1 VPAGTVRAVT
11 DFLTT
16 TRQAYSIVA
25 ETYARFSAP
34 ITEDLQDRAL
44 LTAFADLVRAD
55 GGGPVAD
62 LGCGTGRV
70 TAYLASAGLDVT
82 GIDLTPEML
91 AVARRDHPELRFSEG
106 SLLALDLPD
115 GGLAGAVAWY
125 SIIHTPP
132 ARLPEVGAE
141 LFRVLR
147 PGGHLQLAFQVGD
160 QRQHLTEWHGHDGLS
175 LDAYRQPVER
185 VCELV
190 AGAGFEVLTQVLRD
204 PAARV
209 PQGRV
214 LARKP
219 AGAPATG

>member
-1 VPAGTVRAVT
+1 MPAGTVRGVT
-11 DFLTT
+11 DDQFLDP
-16 TRQAYSIVA
+16 TRATYAIVA
-25 ETYARFSAP
+25 ESYDSFVPPLA
-34 ITEDLQDRAL
+34 EDVQDRAL
-44 LTAFADLVRAD
+44 FTAFADLVRD
-55 GGGPVAD
+55 GPVAD

-70 TAYLASAGLDVT
+70 TAFLAEAGLDVA
-82 GIDLTPEML
+82 GVDLSPEML
-91 AVARRDHPELRFSEG
+91 AVARREHPDLRFSEG

-132 ARLPEVGAE
+132 SRLPAVCAE

-147 PGGHLQLAFQVGD
+147 PGGYLQLGFHVGD
-160 QRQHLTEWHGHDGLS
+160 RRHHRSDGYGHDGFS
-175 LDAYRQPVER
+175 LDIYWLPVER
-185 VCELV
+185 VCGLV
-190 AGAGFEVLTQVLRD
+190 TDAGFEVVTQVLRD

-219 AGAPATG
+219 E

>member
-1 VPAGTVRAVT
+1 VT
-11 DFLTT
+11 DDLFLSP
-16 TRQAYSIVA
+16 TRATYAIVA
-25 ETYARFSAP
+25 ESYGEFVPP
-34 ITEDLQDRAL
+34 IREDIEDRAL
-44 LTAFADLVRAD
+44 LAAFADLAR
-55 GGGPVAD
+55 GGPVAD
-62 LGCGTGRV
+62 LGCGTGLV
-70 TAYLASAGLDVT
+70 TAYLASLGLDVS

-91 AVARRDHPELRFSEG
+91 VVARRNYPELRFSEG

-132 ARLPEVGAE
+132 SRLPVVAAE

-147 PGGHLQLAFQVGD
+147 PGGHLQLGFHVGD
-160 QRQHLTEWHGHDGLS
+160 EHNHRTHGYGHEGLS
-175 LDAYRQPVER
+175 LDVYRLPVDG
-185 VCELV
+185 VCDLLRD
-190 AGAGFEVLTQVLRD
+190 AGFEILTTVLRD

-219 AGAPATG
+219 DRG

>member
-1 VPAGTVRAVT
+1 MT

-16 TRQAYSIVA
+16 TRHTYSIVA
-25 ETYARFSAP
+25 ETYARFSHP
-34 ITEDLQDRAL
+34 IAEDVQDRAL
-44 LTAFADLVRAD
+44 LTAFADLVR
-55 GGGPVAD
+55 GEGPVAD

-106 SLLALDLPD
+106 SLLGLDLPD

-132 ARLPEVGAE
+132 ARLPEVCAE

-160 QRQHLTEWHGHDGLS
+160 ERQHLTDWHGHDGLS
-175 LDAYRQPVER
+175 LDAYRLPVER
-185 VCELV
+185 VGELV
-190 AGAGFEVLTQVLRD
+190 TGAGFEVLAQVLRD
-204 PAARV
+204 PAAPV
-209 PQGRV
+209 PHGRV

-219 AGAPATG
+219 AGESTAG

>member
-1 VPAGTVRAVT
+1 MT
-11 DFLTT
+11 DDHFLEP
-16 TRQAYSIVA
+16 TRH
-25 ETYARFSAP
+25 TYAVVAGSYDRFAP
-34 ITEDLQDRAL
+34 PIAEDVQDRAL

-70 TAYLASAGLDVT
+70 TAYLAAAGLDVS

-91 AVARRDHPELRFSEG
+91 AIARRDHPGLRFSEG

-115 GGLAGAVAWY
+115 AALAGAVAWY

-132 ARLPEVGAE
+132 ARLPALCAE

-147 PGGHLQLAFQVGD
+147 PGGHLQLAFHVGD
-160 QRQHLTEWHGHDGLS
+160 RRHHRTDGYGHDGFS
-175 LDAYRQPVER
+175 LDIYWLPVER
-185 VCELV
+185 VCEFL
-190 AGAGFEVLTQVLRD
+190 AGAGFEILTQVLRD

-219 AGAPATG
+219 

>member
-1 VPAGTVRAVT
+1 MPAGSVRAVT

-16 TRQAYSIVA
+16 TRHTYSIVA
-25 ETYARFSAP
+25 ETYARFSSP
-34 ITEDLQDRAL
+34 IAEDVQDRAL
-44 LTAFADLVRAD
+44 LMAFADLVR
-55 GGGPVAD
+55 GGPVAD

-70 TAYLASAGLDVT
+70 TAYLASAGLDVA
-82 GIDLTPEML
+82 GIDLSPEML
-91 AVARRDHPELRFSEG
+91 AVARRDHPGLRFSEG
-106 SLLALDLPD
+106 SLLGLDLPD

-132 ARLPEVGAE
+132 ARLPEVCAE

-160 QRQHLTEWHGHDGLS
+160 RCQHLTDWHGHDGLS
-175 LDAYRQPVER
+175 LDAYRLPVER
-185 VCELV
+185 VSELV
-190 AGAGFEVLTQVLRD
+190 ADAGFEVLTQVLRD
-204 PAARV
+204 PAAPV

-219 AGAPATG
+219 AGESAAD

>member
-1 VPAGTVRAVT
+1 MPAGTVRAVT
-11 DFLTT
+11 DDHFLNP
-16 TRQAYSIVA
+16 TRATYAIVA
-25 ETYARFSAP
+25 GSYDRFAP
-34 ITEDLQDRAL
+34 SIAEDVEDRAL
-44 LTAFADLVRAD
+44 LTAFADLVRAG

-70 TAYLASAGLDVT
+70 TAYLAETGLDVS
-82 GIDLTPEML
+82 GVDLSPEML
-91 AVARRDHPELRFSEG
+91 AIARRDHPGLRFSQG

-132 ARLPEVGAE
+132 ERLPAVAAE
-141 LFRVLR
+141 LFRTLR
-147 PGGHLQLAFQVGD
+147 PGGHLQLAFHVGD
-160 QRQHLTEWHGHDGLS
+160 RRHHRTDGYGHEGLS
-175 LDAYRQPVER
+175 LDIYWLPVDR

-190 AGAGFEVLTQVLRD
+190 TGAGFEVLTQVLRD

-219 AGAPATG
+219 A

>member
-1 VPAGTVRAVT
+1 VT
-11 DFLTT
+11 DDLFLNP
-16 TRQAYSIVA
+16 TRATYATVA
-25 ETYARFSAP
+25 ESYDDFVPPVRDD
-34 ITEDLQDRAL
+34 IEDRAL
-44 LTAFADLVRAD
+44 LAAFADLVRD
-55 GGGPVAD
+55 GPVAD
-62 LGCGTGRV
+62 LGCGTGLV
-70 TAYLASAGLDVT
+70 TAYLASLGLDVS

-91 AVARRDHPELRFSEG
+91 TIARRNYPELRFSEG

-132 ARLPEVGAE
+132 SSLPVVAAE

-147 PGGHLQLAFQVGD
+147 PGGHLQLGFHVGD
-160 QRQHLTEWHGHDGLS
+160 RRHHRSDGYGHEGFS
-175 LDAYRQPVER
+175 LDIYWLPVDR
-185 VCELV
+185 VCDLMSD
-190 AGAGFEVLTQVLRD
+190 AGFEILTKVLRN

-219 AGAPATG
+219 A

>member
-1 VPAGTVRAVT
+1 MPAGSVRAVT

-16 TRQAYSIVA
+16 TRHTYSIVA
-25 ETYARFSAP
+25 ETYARFSRP
-34 ITEDLQDRAL
+34 IAEDVQDLAL
-44 LTAFADLVRAD
+44 LTAFADLVR
-55 GGGPVAD
+55 GEGPVAD

-70 TAYLASAGLDVT
+70 TAYLASAGLDIT

-106 SLLALDLPD
+106 SLLGLDLPD

-125 SIIHTPP
+125 STIHTPP
-132 ARLPEVGAE
+132 ARLPEVCAE

-160 QRQHLTEWHGHDGLS
+160 ERQHLTDWHGHDGLS
-175 LDAYRQPVER
+175 LDAYRLPVER

-190 AGAGFEVLTQVLRD
+190 TAAGFEVLTQVLRD
-204 PAARV
+204 PAAPV
-209 PQGRV
+209 PHGRV

-219 AGAPATG
+219 AGESTAG

>member
-1 VPAGTVRAVT
+1 MPAGTVRAVT

-16 TRQAYSIVA
+16 TRHAYSIVA
-25 ETYARFSAP
+25 ESYGRLSAP
-34 ITEDLQDRAL
+34 IAEDVQDRAL
-44 LTAFADLVRAD
+44 LTAFADLVRED

-70 TAYLASAGLDVT
+70 TAYLASAGLEVA
-82 GIDLTPEML
+82 GIDLSPEML
-91 AVARRDHPELRFSEG
+91 AVARRNHPELRFSEG
-106 SLLALDLPD
+106 SLLGPDLPD

-132 ARLPEVGAE
+132 ARLPEVCAE
-141 LFRVLR
+141 MFRVLR

-160 QRQHLTEWHGHDGLS
+160 QWQHLTDWQGHDGLS

-185 VCELV
+185 VGELV
-190 AGAGFEVLTQVLRD
+190 VDAGFEVLTQVLRD

-209 PQGRV
+209 PHGRV

-219 AGAPATG
+219 AEDSSAE

>member
-1 VPAGTVRAVT
+1 MT
-11 DFLTT
+11 DDHFLDP
-16 TRQAYSIVA
+16 TRH
-25 ETYARFSAP
+25 TYAVVAGSYDRFAP
-34 ITEDLQDRAL
+34 PIAEDVQDRAL

-70 TAYLASAGLDVT
+70 TAYLADAGLDVS

-91 AVARRDHPELRFSEG
+91 AIARRDHPGLRFSEG

-115 GGLAGAVAWY
+115 AGLAGAVAWY

-132 ARLPEVGAE
+132 ERLPALCAE

-147 PGGHLQLAFQVGD
+147 PGGHLQLAFHVGD
-160 QRQHLTEWHGHDGLS
+160 RRHHRTDGYDHDGFS
-175 LDAYRQPVER
+175 LDIYWLPVDR
-185 VCELV
+185 VSELLTD
-190 AGAGFEVLTQVLRD
+190 AGFEILTQVLRD

-219 AGAPATG
+219 

>member
-1 VPAGTVRAVT
+1 VPAGTVRAMT

-16 TRQAYSIVA
+16 TRHTYAIVA
-25 ETYARFSAP
+25 ENYDEFAP
-34 ITEDLQDRAL
+34 PIAEDVQDRAL
-44 LTAFADLVRAD
+44 LTAFADLVRD
-55 GGGPVAD
+55 EGPVAD

-82 GIDLTPEML
+82 GIDLSPEML
-91 AVARRDHPELRFSEG
+91 AIARRDHPELRFSEG
-106 SLLALDLPD
+106 SLLELDLPD

-132 ARLPEVGAE
+132 ARLPEVAAE

-147 PGGHLQLAFQVGD
+147 PGGHLQLAFHVGD
-160 QRQHLTEWHGHDGLS
+160 RRHHRTDGYGKDGFS
-175 LDAYRQPVER
+175 LDIYWLPVER
-185 VCELV
+185 VCGLLS
-190 AGAGFEVLTQVLRD
+190 GAGFEVLTQVLRD

-219 AGAPATG
+219 PEQPAE

>member
-1 VPAGTVRAVT
+1 MT
-11 DFLTT
+11 DDHFLTT
-16 TRQAYSIVA
+16 TRHTYAIVA
-25 ETYARFSAP
+25 ENYDQFVPSVD
-34 ITEDLQDRAL
+34 EDVQDRAL

-55 GGGPVAD
+55 GSGPVAD

-70 TAYLASAGLDVT
+70 TTYLASVGLDVT
-82 GIDLTPEML
+82 GFDLSPEML
-91 AVARRDHPELRFSEG
+91 AVARRNHPGLRFSPG
-106 SLLALDLPD
+106 SLLGLDLPD

-132 ARLPEVGAE
+132 ERLPEVAAE

-147 PGGHLQLAFQVGD
+147 PGGHLQLGFHVGD
-160 QRQHLTEWHGHDGLS
+160 RRHHATEGYGKDGFS
-175 LDAYRQPVER
+175 LDIDWLPVEQ

-190 AGAGFEVLTQVLRD
+190 TGAGFEVLTHVWRN
-204 PAARV
+204 PAPRV

-219 AGAPATG
+219 G

>member
-1 VPAGTVRAVT
+1 MPAASVRAVT
-11 DFLTT
+11 DDLFLTPIRAT
-16 TRQAYSIVA
+16 YATVA
-25 ETYARFSAP
+25 ENYDRFVP
-34 ITEDLQDRAL
+34 PVREDIEDHAL
-44 LTAFADLVRAD
+44 LTAFAELVAAD

-70 TAYLASAGLDVT
+70 TAALAAAGLDVS
-82 GIDLTPEML
+82 GIDLSPEML

-106 SLLALDLPD
+106 SLLALSLPD

-132 ARLPEVGAE
+132 ERLPAVASE

-147 PGGHLQLAFQVGD
+147 PGGHLQLGFHVGD
-160 QRQHLTEWHGHDGLS
+160 RHHHASKGYGHEGLS
-175 LDAYRQPVER
+175 LDIYWMPVDR
-185 VCELV
+185 VCTLMTD
-190 AGAGFEVLTQVLRD
+190 AGFEILTKVERE

-219 AGAPATG
+219 A

>member
-1 VPAGTVRAVT
+1 MPAGTVRAVT

-16 TRQAYSIVA
+16 TRHTYSIVA
-25 ETYARFSAP
+25 ESYDRFAP
-34 ITEDLQDRAL
+34 PIAEDVQDRAL
-44 LTAFADLVRAD
+44 LTAFADLVRGD
-55 GGGPVAD
+55 GPVAD

-70 TAYLASAGLDVT
+70 TAYLASAGLDVA
-82 GIDLTPEML
+82 GIDLSPEML

-106 SLLALDLPD
+106 SLLGLDLPD
-115 GGLAGAVAWY
+115 DGLAGAVAWY

-132 ARLPEVGAE
+132 ARLPEVCAE

-147 PGGHLQLAFQVGD
+147 PGGHLQLGFFAGD
-160 QRQHLTEWHGHDGLS
+160 RHHHRTDGYGHEGFS
-175 LDAYRQPVER
+175 LDIYWLPVER

-190 AGAGFEVLTQVLRD
+190 AGAGFEVMTQVLRD

-219 AGAPATG
+219 AGQSPAG

>member
-1 VPAGTVRAVT
+1 MSAGTVRAVT

-16 TRQAYSIVA
+16 TRHTYSIVA
-25 ETYARFSAP
+25 ESYDRFVPP
-34 ITEDLQDRAL
+34 IDEDVQDRAL

-55 GGGPVAD
+55 GDGPVAD

-70 TAYLASAGLDVT
+70 TAYLTSKGLDVA
-82 GIDLTPEML
+82 GIDLSPEML
-91 AVARRDHPELRFSEG
+91 AVARRDHPELRFSQG

-132 ARLPEVGAE
+132 ARLPEVCAE

-147 PGGHLQLAFQVGD
+147 PGGHLQLGFHVGD
-160 QRQHLTEWHGHDGLS
+160 RRHHRTDGYGHEGFS
-175 LDAYRQPVER
+175 LDIYWLPVER

-190 AGAGFEVLTQVLRD
+190 VDAGFEVVTQVLRD

-219 AGAPATG
+219 AGKSAA

>member
-1 VPAGTVRAVT
+1 VT
-11 DFLTT
+11 DDLFLSP
-16 TRQAYSIVA
+16 TRATYATVA
-25 ETYARFSAP
+25 ESYDDFAP
-34 ITEDLQDRAL
+34 PVREDVEDRAL
-44 LTAFADLVRAD
+44 LTAFADLA

-70 TAYLASAGLDVT
+70 TAYLASLGLDVS

-91 AVARRDHPELRFSEG
+91 AIARRDHPELRFSEG

-132 ARLPEVGAE
+132 SRLPAVAAE

-147 PGGHLQLAFQVGD
+147 PGGYLQLAFHIGD
-160 QRQHLTEWHGHDGLS
+160 RRHHRSDGYGHEGFS
-175 LDAYRQPVER
+175 LDIYWLPVDG
-185 VCELV
+185 VCDLMSD
-190 AGAGFEVLTQVLRD
+190 AGFEVMTKVVRD

-219 AGAPATG
+219 GHSSSP

>member
-1 VPAGTVRAVT
+1 MTDDLFLNPTRAT
-11 DFLTT
+11 Y
-16 TRQAYSIVA
+16 AIVA
-25 ETYARFSAP
+25 ESYNDFVPP
-34 ITEDLQDRAL
+34 IREDIEDRAL
-44 LTAFADLVRAD
+44 LAAFADLAR
-55 GGGPVAD
+55 GGPVAD
-62 LGCGTGRV
+62 LGCGTGLV
-70 TAYLASAGLDVT
+70 TAYLASLGLDVS

-91 AVARRDHPELRFSEG
+91 AVARRNHPELRFSEG

-132 ARLPEVGAE
+132 SSLPVVAAE

-147 PGGHLQLAFQVGD
+147 PGGHLQLGFHVGD
-160 QRQHLTEWHGHDGLS
+160 RRHHRSDGYGHEGFS
-175 LDAYRQPVER
+175 LDIYWLPVDR
-185 VCELV
+185 VCDLMSD
-190 AGAGFEVLTQVLRD
+190 AGFEILTKVLRN

-219 AGAPATG
+219 T

>member
-1 VPAGTVRAVT
+1 MT
-11 DFLTT
+11 DDLFLNP
-16 TRQAYSIVA
+16 TRETYDIVA
-25 ETYARFSAP
+25 GSYDAFAP
-34 ITEDLQDRAL
+34 PIVEDLHDRAL
-44 LTAFADLVRAD
+44 LTTFADLVQAD

-70 TAYLASAGLDVT
+70 TTYLAEAGLDISGV
-82 GIDLTPEML
+82 DLSPEML
-91 AVARRDHPELRFSEG
+91 AIARRDHPGLRFSLG
-106 SLLALDLPD
+106 SLLELDFPD

-132 ARLPEVGAE
+132 ERLPRVCEE

-147 PGGHLQLAFQVGD
+147 PGGHLQLGFHEGD
-160 QRQHLTEWHGHDGLS
+160 RRHHRTDGYGHEGFS
-175 LDAYRQPVER
+175 LDIYWLPLDR
-185 VCELV
+185 VGELV
-190 AGAGFEVLTQVLRD
+190 RDAGFEVLTKVLRD

-219 AGAPATG
+219 A

>member
-1 VPAGTVRAVT
+1 VT
-11 DFLTT
+11 DDLFLNP
-16 TRQAYSIVA
+16 TRATYSTVA
-25 ETYARFSAP
+25 ESYDRFVP
-34 ITEDLQDRAL
+34 PVRDDVEDRAL
-44 LTAFADLVRAD
+44 LTAFADLVR
-55 GGGPVAD
+55 GGPVAD

-70 TAYLASAGLDVT
+70 TAFLAAAGLDVS
-82 GIDLTPEML
+82 GIDLSPEML

-132 ARLPEVGAE
+132 ERLPAVAAE

-147 PGGHLQLAFQVGD
+147 PGGHLQLGFHVGD
-160 QRQHLTEWHGHDGLS
+160 RRHHRSDGYGHEGFS
-175 LDAYRQPVER
+175 LDIYWLPVDR
-185 VCELV
+185 VCDLMSD
-190 AGAGFEVLTQVLRD
+190 AGFEILTKVLRD

-219 AGAPATG
+219 A

>member
-1 VPAGTVRAVT
+1 MTDDLFLNPTRAT
-11 DFLTT
+11 
-16 TRQAYSIVA
+16 YSTVA
-25 ETYARFSAP
+25 ESYDRFVP
-34 ITEDLQDRAL
+34 PVRDDVEDRAL
-44 LTAFADLVRAD
+44 LTAFADLVR
-55 GGGPVAD
+55 GGPVAD

-70 TAYLASAGLDVT
+70 TAFLAAAGLDVS
-82 GIDLTPEML
+82 GIDLSPEML

-132 ARLPEVGAE
+132 ERLPAVAAE

-147 PGGHLQLAFQVGD
+147 PGGHLQLGFHVGD
-160 QRQHLTEWHGHDGLS
+160 RRHHRSDGYGHEGFS
-175 LDAYRQPVER
+175 LDIYWLPVDR
-185 VCELV
+185 VCDLMSD
-190 AGAGFEVLTQVLRD
+190 AGFEILTKVLRD

-219 AGAPATG
+219 A

>member
-1 VPAGTVRAVT
+1 MTDDLFLNPTRAT
-11 DFLTT
+11 YAT
-16 TRQAYSIVA
+16 VA
-25 ETYARFSAP
+25 ENYDDFVPPVRDD
-34 ITEDLQDRAL
+34 IEDRAL
-44 LTAFADLVRAD
+44 LAAFADLVRD
-55 GGGPVAD
+55 GPVAD
-62 LGCGTGRV
+62 LGCGTGLV
-70 TAYLASAGLDVT
+70 TAYLASLGLDVS

-91 AVARRDHPELRFSEG
+91 TIARRNYPELRFSEG

-132 ARLPEVGAE
+132 SSLPVVAAE

-147 PGGHLQLAFQVGD
+147 PGGHLQLGFHVGD
-160 QRQHLTEWHGHDGLS
+160 RRHHRSDGYGHEGFS
-175 LDAYRQPVER
+175 LDIYWLPVDR
-185 VCELV
+185 VCDLMSD
-190 AGAGFEVLTQVLRD
+190 AGFEILTKVLRN

-219 AGAPATG
+219 A